1 MKARPG
7 LRLSLVWAVFL
18 LVLAAVFGKLVW
30 VQLVNHGFYARLADE
45 QQRGTDLLP
54 TTRGVIYDR
63 GENPLA
69 LSRDSF
75 DIYCLPRLVKDP
87 RAAARALAPV
97 LGARARD
104 LEDRITCG
112 EKSAWLAR
120 GVSKPTAT
128 KALALGLTG
137 VFAQPCEARV
147 YPEGELA
154 CHVLGYVGTRDGSRA
169 GVERSLDVY
178 LEGLPGI
185 RDGRA
190 DAAGR
195 ALPDL
200 TDNFVPPMAGF
211 GCILTIDKW
220 CQYVAERELKAT
232 CEKYAA
238 ASGAVVIMRPRTGEV
253 LALASYPTYD
263 PNRYGEYRPECWRN
277 NAVTTTIEPGSI
289 IKPFLVAA
297 ALEEG
302 AITPDDA
309 FDCSQPIVMYDRYK
323 ITDVKPVKGFLSVA
337 DIIAHSS
344 NIGVVQIGRRLGGR
358 RYYEYLQRFGFG
370 DRTGVSLPA
379 ESRGLIREDNFGR
392 PLGAAYACFGQGFAA
407 TPLQITAAGCALA
420 NGGVLVKP
428 KLVTAI
434 VDENGRPVRTYD
446 TEYERR
452 VISPLTAA
460 RVLAMMERV
469 VEQGGGKEARVA
481 GYRIAG
487 KTGTSEIA
495 DDVGIGYIDKE
506 FNASFLGVAPAESP
520 EVVIFVTVS
529 KPRADY
535 FGGKVAAPT
544 FARIAADVLPALRV
558 APAGADRLKPKPLP
572 AIAAADLALA
582 DVASATAVSRLS
594 WMGLRIRVE
603 GRGKRVLWTT
613 ADRGGAPPRGTVVV
627 LRVGGGDETM
637 PLLVGLTGR
646 EALRQLGPMGVRPTI
661 TGRGGWIV
669 AQSPAP
675 GARVNGSCRLTF
687 GPNNPRPIVPV
698 ITETNPQ
705 PAIPAVKA
713 AG

>member
-7 LRLSLVWAVFL
+7 VRLSLVWTVFL
-18 LVLAAVFGKLVW
+18 LVFAAVFGKLVW
-30 VQLVNHGFYARLADE
+30 VQIVQHGFYAALADE

-63 GENPLA
+63 SENPLA
-69 LSRDSF
+69 MSRDSY
-75 DIYCLPRLVKDP
+75 DLYCLPRLLKDP

-97 LGARARD
+97 LGVRPSD
-104 LEDRITCG
+104 LEDRMTSR
-112 EKSAWLAR
+112 ERSAWLAR
-120 GVSKPTAT
+120 EVSKPTAT

-137 VFAQPCEARV
+137 VFAEPCEARV

-154 CHVLGYVGTRDGSRA
+154 CHVLGYVGARDGSRA
-169 GVERSLDVY
+169 GVERSMDVY

-185 RDGRA
+185 RDGRE

-200 TDNFVPPMAGF
+200 TDRFVAPMAGF
-211 GCILTIDKW
+211 GCVLTIDKW

-232 CEKYAA
+232 CDKYAA
-238 ASGAVVIMRPRTGEV
+238 ASGAVVIMRPRTGEI

-302 AITPDDA
+302 AIVPADT

-323 ITDVKPVKGFLSVA
+323 ITDVKPVKGYLSVT

-358 RYYEYLQRFGFG
+358 RYYEYLRRFGFG
-370 DRTGVSLPA
+370 DRTGVVLPA
-379 ESRGLIREDNFGR
+379 ESRGLIRGENFDR

-428 KLVTAI
+428 KLVAAI
-434 VDENGRPVRTYD
+434 LDENGRAVRTYD
-446 TEYERR
+446 SEYERR
-452 VISPLTAA
+452 VVSPLTAA
-460 RVLAMMERV
+460 RVLGMMERV
-469 VEQGGGKEARVA
+469 VDQGGGKEARVP

-506 FNASFLGVAPAESP
+506 FNASFLGIAPAETP
-520 EVVIFVTVS
+520 EVIIFVTVS

-558 APAGADRLKPKPLP
+558 APAGADRLKPKSLP
-572 AIAAADLALA
+572 VVAAADLALA
-582 DVASATAVSRLS
+582 DVASSAAVSRLS
-594 WMGLRIRVE
+594 WMGLRVRLE
-603 GRGKRVLWTT
+603 GHGKRVLWTT
-613 ADRGGAPPRGTVVV
+613 ADRGGAPSRGTVVV
-627 LRVGGGDETM
+627 MRVGGGDAAM
-637 PLLVGLTGR
+637 PMLVGLTAR
-646 EALRQLGPMGVRPTI
+646 EALRQLGPMGVRT
-661 TGRGGWIV
+661 TVAGRGGWVV
-669 AQSPAP
+669 AQSPSP
-675 GARVNGSCRLTF
+675 GARVASSCRLTL
-687 GPNNPRPIVPV
+687 GLNNPRPSAPLENNVLSP
-698 ITETNPQ
+698 
-705 PAIPAVKA
+705 PAAPAVKA